1 MLFCAV
7 YLGRTRKYQGGKL
20 PWGMAKKTHAL
31 PYLVVVVIGKSKK
44 SHQIYVEVNAHKFDG
59 GEDTC
64 VRKTHERTL

>member
-1 MLFCAV
+1 
-7 YLGRTRKYQGGKL
+7 
-20 PWGMAKKTHAL
+20 MAKKTHAL